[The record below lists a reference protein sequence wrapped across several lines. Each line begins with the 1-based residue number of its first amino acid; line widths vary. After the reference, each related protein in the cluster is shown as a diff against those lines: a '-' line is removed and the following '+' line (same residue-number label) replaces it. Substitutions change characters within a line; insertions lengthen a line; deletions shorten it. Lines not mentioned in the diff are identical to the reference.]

1 MYLTEFLQDNAA
13 LAMIERSA
21 DAWEHNQFKDVIV
34 RVANVEMY
42 VSQKLPHPYLFQ
54 SYLSCISYYKAL
66 SFYLQEQP
74 PLLTDLLTVLIP
86 RIDHSRVVRMF
97 RQVDH
102 IPLIRSYLIAVQ
114 HVSSL
119 DLDNIHTDSFSAQYR
134 GR

>member
-1 MYLTEFLQDNAA
+1 MYHQVPA
-13 LAMIERSA
+13 
-21 DAWEHNQFKDVIV
+21 
-34 RVANVEMY
+34 
-42 VSQKLPHPYLFQ
+42 
-54 SYLSCISYYKAL
+54 YLSAQYYSPCTSYYKAL

-86 RIDHSRVVRMF
+86 RIDHSRIVRMF

-119 DLDNIHTDSFSAQYR
+119 DIR
-134 GR
+134 

>member
-1 MYLTEFLQDNAA
+1 MYHKVPA
-13 LAMIERSA
+13 
-21 DAWEHNQFKDVIV
+21 
-34 RVANVEMY
+34 
-42 VSQKLPHPYLFQ
+42 
-54 SYLSCISYYKAL
+54 YLSAQYYSSCTSYYKAL

-119 DLDNIHTDSFSAQYR
+119 DIR
-134 GR
+134 

>member
-1 MYLTEFLQDNAA
+1 
-13 LAMIERSA
+13 MIERST
-21 DAWEHNQFKDVIV
+21 DAWDHTQFKDVIV

-42 VSQKLPHPYLFQ
+42 VSQSPRVPTCSILF
-54 SYLSCISYYKAL
+54 SYYKAL

-102 IPLIRSYLIAVQ
+102 IPLVRSYLIAVQ

-119 DLDNIHTDSFSAQYR
+119 DIK
-134 GR
+134 

>member
-1 MYLTEFLQDNAA
+1 
-13 LAMIERSA
+13 MIERSV
-21 DAWEHNQFKDVIV
+21 DAWDHNQFKEVIV

-42 VSQKLPHPYLFQ
+42 VSQSPRIPNAQYY
-54 SYLSCISYYKAL
+54 SSCTSYYKAL

-119 DLDNIHTDSFSAQYR
+119 DIR
-134 GR
+134 

>member
-1 MYLTEFLQDNAA
+1 MLGTTINSKTSLFAWRTLRCMYHKIPTYL
-13 LAMIERSA
+13 SA
-21 DAWEHNQFKDVIV
+21 
-34 RVANVEMY
+34 
-42 VSQKLPHPYLFQ
+42 Q
-54 SYLSCISYYKAL
+54 SYSASTSYYKAL

-86 RIDHSRVVRMF
+86 RIDHARVVRMF

-119 DLDNIHTDSFSAQYR
+119 DIR
-134 GR
+134 

>member
-1 MYLTEFLQDNAA
+1 MFHKV
-13 LAMIERSA
+13 SA
-21 DAWEHNQFKDVIV
+21 
-34 RVANVEMY
+34 
-42 VSQKLPHPYLFQ
+42 
-54 SYLSCISYYKAL
+54 YLSAQCHSSCTSYYKAL

-119 DLDNIHTDSFSAQYR
+119 DIRWYTS
-134 GR
+134 